1 MDGHRRIFRRLVYF
15 KEETMFEVTPKAGE
29 MIKDYLKDH
38 EELPSIRILLNSGG

>member
-1 MDGHRRIFRRLVYF
+1 ML
-15 KEETMFEVTPKAGE
+15 EVTPKAGE